1 WDAVVRLGWVDSLFV
16 PAPFDVALALA
27 EIGPQAFRLLGETLL
42 KALVAYAL
50 SVSLGVGVGLVVG
63 TVRYLYDVLNPFLV
77 ALYAIPKILVL
88 PWILLTFGLGLTPAI
103 VYGILQGFFPIC
115 LLVAGGVRDI
125 DRQPIVVAR
134 SMGATTWQIYHKVV
148 FPA

>member
-1 WDAVVRLGWVDSLFV
+1 GGGGVGGRGWVDWVLV
-16 PAPFDVALALA
+16 PGALDVGLALG

-103 VYGILQGFFPIC
+103 VYGILQGFFPIS
-115 LLVAGGVRDI
+115 LLLAAALRAI
-125 DRQPIVVAR
+125 AP
-134 SMGATTWQIYHKVV
+134 H
-148 FPA
+148 